1 MPTKVYQ
8 DIISQTP
15 VLRGEKS
22 FSYPIPA
29 KYIDGPK
36 LETDRVISIQAAFI
50 RPDYTLVFADHNV
63 MIQFHLMRVTDSFVP
78 ADLNPHSN
86 VRSPA

>member
-1 MPTKVYQ
+1 MYQ

-29 KYIDGPK
+29 KYIDGPE
-36 LETDRVISIQAAFI
+36 LETSRVISIQAALI
-50 RPDYTLVFADHNV
+50 HPDYTLVFADHNV
-63 MIQFHLMRVTDSFVP
+63 MIQFHLMRVADSFVA
-78 ADLNPHSN
+78 ADLNPHSK
-86 VRSPA
+86 VRSLA